1 MHGANEDE
9 DQVPR
14 VYNAGPDGDS
24 GAPDEGLA
32 ERTASAQSCPSRLR
46 CDFVYLLILCH
57 HTYAH
62 IRTQHTHTH
71 NTHARHGRLRV
82 VRSARQRC
90 GVALLMQ
97 ITRRLCAVCY
107 AASEDVSAAGA
118 HLNRMSLILPAAMLV
133 QYRCRKY

>member
-1 MHGANEDE
+1 MEDLAF
-9 DQVPR
+9 
-14 VYNAGPDGDS
+14 YNQGYKALS
-24 GAPDEGLA
+24 
-32 ERTASAQSCPSRLR
+32 
-46 CDFVYLLILCH
+46 LLITIFANVVIYRLLTRDALGIGST
-57 HTYAH
+57 HTQ
-62 IRTQHTHTH
+62 THTHTH

-107 AASEDVSAAGA
+107 AASEDVSAVGS